1 MATMDAHGTL
11 GILNPALGLTRFS
24 LERRAP
30 AAELEEVVE
39 RFWMVRWDLPHGDS
53 FTQEVLPHP
62 CANLSLERSTV
73 SARGGSRRGVEV
85 HGLGTRRFVAKLA
98 GRGVVLGTKLTPAG
112 LHALARVPVAT
123 TVDRVVAMDEVV
135 GGAPALGAID
145 DLPPDEA
152 FAGLCDAMSA
162 FIRVRLDEV
171 GLDPAVPRVNAL
183 VARVRVDRTI
193 LRAEDL
199 AREDGSSLRQ
209 LQRLFRRTLGV
220 GPKWVVRRTRVQEAA
235 ERVAAGLRVPWART
249 AQELGYYDQAHLIR
263 DFRAQIGF
271 TPEAYAR
278 RCRAVGSGPAASRAP
293 APAFE

>member
-39 RFWMVRWDLPHGDS
+39 RFWMVRWDLPPGES
-53 FTQEVLPHP
+53 FAQEILPHP

-73 SARGGSRRGVEV
+73 NARGANGRGVEV
-85 HGLGTRRFVAKLA
+85 PGLGTRRFVAVLA

-112 LHALARVPVAT
+112 LSALARVPVAT
-123 TVDRVVAMDEVV
+123 TVDRVFTMDEVV
-135 GGAPALGAID
+135 GASPALDVD
-145 DLPPDEA
+145 DMPPDEA
-152 FAGLCDAMSA
+152 FAALCGAMSA
-162 FIRVRLDEV
+162 VICERLDEAP
-171 GLDPAVPRVNAL
+171 LDPAVARVNAL
-183 VARVRVDRTI
+183 VARVRADRTI
-193 LRAEDL
+193 LRADDL
-199 AREDGSSLRQ
+199 ARADGSSLRQ

-235 ERVAAGLRVPWART
+235 ERVAGGLPVPWARV
-249 AQELGYYDQAHLIR
+249 AQELGYHDQAHLIR

-278 RCRAVGSGPAASRAP
+278 RCRDAASRP
-293 APAFE
+293 ARSGEVRA